1 MGKICSVFECLRVA
15 HLPMELFCRPA
26 RMAFAC
32 IWILYFIY
40 VSDIRSIP
48 HKTESQL
55 YTSKS
60 LSWKIL
66 KNLVGRMPTLKF
78 RFASTPPC
86 CPPAFG
92 RMANLDLPPDDSKS
106 CFFLPLRNYHLLP
119 AKKSC
124 LRSINRFHW
133 GHRPWQV
140 YCPSSPPDAT
150 NQKEWSEA
158 HRFEAS
164 FPITVFLVERTRRDL
179 FWIHSWYIPRPCHN
193 SLSQLPTFGHD
204 LQEESN
210 EKTSHH
216 GVPGWC
222 LSSCMDQHVI

>member
-1 MGKICSVFECLRVA
+1 METKHEEKGWVKSVAYLNVFKWPKY
-15 HLPMELFCRPA
+15 LPMEVFGRPA
-26 RMAFAC
+26 RMAFAF

-40 VSDIRSIP
+40 VFDIRSIL

-66 KNLVGRMPTLKF
+66 KNLVGRMAYAYTEIPFCFNTSLLPPCIWYNGEF
-78 RFASTPPC
+78 RFANWW
-86 CPPAFG
+86 FQVI
-92 RMANLDLPPDDSKS
+92 
-106 CFFLPLRNYHLLP
+106 FLNTFIVSFA
-119 AKKSC
+119 AKKIGLC

-150 NQKEWSEA
+150 NQKEWSKA
-158 HRFEAS
+158 HRFGAS

-179 FWIHSWYIPRPCHN
+179 S
-193 SLSQLPTFGHD
+193 
-204 LQEESN
+204 
-210 EKTSHH
+210 
-216 GVPGWC
+216 
-222 LSSCMDQHVI
+222 